1 MRLRR
6 SVWVLL
12 CLMLAGVATSTV
24 QAAVARGYFRYP
36 TLHDQ
41 TVVFTAEGDLWRVSL
56 AGGQATRL
64 TTHLA
69 QETHPRISRDGR
81 LVAFSAA
88 YEGARDVYVM
98 PLVGGRPKRLTYDGE
113 SSRVVGWT
121 RDGQVAYATRHYS
134 TLPNTQLVL
143 VDPETLAVTRVPLEQ
158 ASQADWSADGKTM
171 FFTRLAKQGSSTK
184 RYQGGT
190 AEAIWRF
197 KIAGDGADGTEAVP
211 LTADYAGTSREP
223 MAWNDRVYFA
233 SDRDGTINLWVM
245 EGVGADAGRAK
256 PKQLTRHRGFDV
268 LRPALSEGRIVYQL
282 GADLRV
288 HDIEAGTD
296 RKIEITLP
304 SDFDQT
310 REKWIDKPLEFL
322 TSLDIS
328 PDGDRV
334 AVTTRGN
341 IFVLPTKPGR
351 RIHLTR
357 SPGTRYRGARFGHDG
372 KSLVALSD
380 ASGEFEFYRL
390 PANGID
396 QAKKLT
402 GDGKVFRY
410 SPVPSPDGKHVAFR
424 DKNYELFVLDV
435 ATGASRRIGRSQNG
449 NFSWLRWSPNGAWLA
464 YVVAAENSNDQVH
477 VYNVAKKSDTTVT
490 SDRYDSYS
498 PTWSPD
504 GRFVYFLSD
513 RNFESLVSSP
523 WGARQPEPFFDR
535 TTEIFEL
542 SLRKKQAS
550 AFQSTD
556 ELEDDKP
563 KPGDKVKPDAKPK
576 PDDTAAVS
584 IDLDGI
590 AARITRVPVSAGNYT
605 SLSATGEHLYF
616 VSRSTSKK
624 RTQTLRAIKCEPDAE
639 SATVVSDIESY
650 RVSGD
655 LKKILVHKDDDLHVF
670 AASGSSPKSLSKSR
684 VSLSGWRMSVDP
696 TLEWRQMFVDAWR
709 MERDYFYDP
718 NLHGIDWDEVLARHL
733 PLVDRV
739 TDRSE
744 LNDLIEQMV
753 GELETLH
760 IYVRGGDHR
769 EAEGGVSIGQLGA
782 VLRRDAA
789 KGGYVVEH
797 VYRADPDLPEQ
808 VSPLS
813 KPGVEVVAGA
823 VIESINGV
831 PVLSADHI
839 SVLLRNT
846 SGRKVLCSVRDPQA
860 KSSRRV
866 IIEPI
871 SSSRATDLRYD
882 QWEYTRRLA
891 VDKTGDG
898 KVGYVHLRAMGQT
911 NIAEWAR
918 HYYPVFQ
925 RQGLIIDVRHNR
937 GGNID
942 SWILEKLLR
951 KAWFYWKP
959 RVGKPYWNMQ
969 YAFRG
974 HMVVLC
980 NEKTA
985 SDGEAFAEGFRR
997 LGMGPVFGTRTWGGE
1012 IWLSINNRLVDR
1024 GFASAAQTG
1033 VYGPERKWL
1042 IEGHGVDPDVVVD
1055 NLPHATF
1062 GGQDAQLDAAVE
1074 YLLDKIKKDPRPVP
1088 KPPKYR
1094 KR

>member
-1 MRLRR
+1 MMTLR
-6 SVWVLL
+6 SALVWLILVGLSAVPL
-12 CLMLAGVATSTV
+12 
-24 QAAVARGYFRYP
+24 QAAGPRGYFRHP
-36 TLHDQ
+36 SVHDQ
-41 TVVFTAEGDLWRVSL
+41 TVVFTAEGDLWTVSL
-56 AGGQATRL
+56 EGGRATRL

-69 QETHPRISRDGR
+69 QETYPRISPDGR
-81 LVAFSAA
+81 LIAFSAA
-88 YEGARDVYVM
+88 YEGIREVYVM
-98 PLVGGRPKRLTYDGE
+98 PLTGGRPKRLTYDGE

-121 RDGQVAYATRHYS
+121 PGGQVAYATRHYS

-143 VDPETLAVTRVPLEQ
+143 VHPETLAVSRVPLEQ
-158 ASQADWSADGKTM
+158 ASQAAWSVDGQTM
-171 FFTRLAKQGSSTK
+171 FFTRLSKQGSSTK
-184 RYQGGT
+184 RYKGGT
-190 AEAIWRF
+190 AETLWQFANEN
-197 KIAGDGADGTEAVP
+197 AEAVP
-211 LTADYAGTSREP
+211 LTADYSGTSRDP
-223 MAWNDRVYFA
+223 MAWKGSVYFA
-233 SDRDGTINLWVM
+233 SDRDGTMNLWAM
-245 EGVGADAGRAK
+245 DAGDNGDRKVAA
-256 PKQLTRHRGFDV
+256 PRQLTRHRGFDV
-268 LRPALSEGRIVYQL
+268 LRPSLSEGRIVYQL

-288 HDIEAGTD
+288 HDIAGKTD

-310 REKWIDKPLEFL
+310 REKWLEKPIEFL
-322 TSLDIS
+322 TALDLS

-334 AVTTRGN
+334 MVTTRGN
-341 IFVLPTKPGR
+341 VFILPTKSGR

-357 SPGTRYRGARFGHDG
+357 NPGTRFRGARFLPDG

-380 ASGEFEFYRL
+380 ATGEFEFYRL
-390 PANGID
+390 STNGID
-396 QAKKLT
+396 QAKKLSD
-402 GDGKVFRY
+402 DGKVFRY
-410 SPVPSPDGKHVAFR
+410 FPVPSPDGKFVAYR
-424 DKNYELFVLDV
+424 DKNYELFLLDV
-435 ATGASRRIGRSQNG
+435 AAGKSRRIARSENY
-449 NFSWLRWSPNGAWLA
+449 NFSWLSWSPDSRWLA
-464 YVVAAENSNDQVH
+464 FVVAAENSNDQVH
-477 VYNVAKKSDTTVT
+477 IYNVEKKSDTAVT

-504 GRFVYFLSD
+504 GRFLYFLSD
-513 RNFESLVSSP
+513 RNFESLVTSP
-523 WGARQPEPFFDR
+523 WGPRQPEPFFDH
-535 TTEIFEL
+535 TTQIFEL
-542 SLRKKQAS
+542 SLRKKQRS
-550 AFQSTD
+550 VFQSA
-556 ELEDDKP
+556 DDLVEETAKKKTADATKAKKAP
-563 KPGDKVKPDAKPK
+563 GPGDTPSV
-576 PDDTAAVS
+576 
-584 IDLDGI
+584 DLDGI
-590 AARITRVPVSAGNYT
+590 GARITVVPVSAGNFT
-605 SLSATGEHLYF
+605 TLTATEKHLYY
-616 VSRSTSKK
+616 VSKSTSRK
-624 RTQTLRAIKCEPDAE
+624 RTLTLQAISRKADAKPV
-639 SATVVSDIESY
+639 TVLSDIKSF
-650 RVSGD
+650 RISGNR
-655 LKKILVHKDDDLHVF
+655 KKVLVHKDDNLYVF
-670 AASGSSPKSLSKSR
+670 DASGAAPKSLTKSR
-684 VSLSGWRMSVDP
+684 VSLSGWRMAIDP
-696 TLEWRQMFVDAWR
+696 TTEWRQMFVDAWR

-718 NLHGIDWDEVLARHL
+718 GLHGVDWKEVLDRHL

-739 TDRSE
+739 TDRAE

-753 GELETLH
+753 GELEALH

-769 EAEGGVSIGQLGA
+769 EAEDGVSIGHLGA
-782 VLRRDAA
+782 VLRRDVQ

-813 KPGVEVVAGA
+813 KPGVEVAAGA
-823 VIESINGV
+823 VIESVNGV
-831 PVLSADHI
+831 PTLSVDHVN
-839 SVLLRNT
+839 VLLRNT
-846 SGRKVLCSVRDPQA
+846 SGRKVLCSVRDPDA
-860 KSSRRV
+860 KVSRRV

-871 SSSRATDLRYD
+871 SATRATDLRYD

-891 VDKTGDG
+891 VESSAKG
-898 KVGYVHLRAMGQT
+898 KVGYVHLRAMGQA

-918 HYYPVFQ
+918 HYYPVFH

-985 SDGEAFAEGFRR
+985 SDGEAFTEGFRR
-997 LGMGPVFGTRTWGGE
+997 LGMGRVIGTRTWGGE

-1033 VYGPERKWL
+1033 VYGPEREWL

-1062 GGQDAQLDAAVE
+1062 EGQDAQLDAAVTH
-1074 YLLDKIKKDPRPVP
+1074 LLKRIKQDPRPVP

>member
-1 MRLRR
+1 MKLRMGFA
-6 SVWVLL
+6 WLVLVG
-12 CLMLAGVATSTV
+12 LAMSSL
-24 QAAVARGYFRYP
+24 QAAGPRGYFRYP
-36 TLHDQ
+36 SIHKQ
-41 TVVFTAEGDLWRVSL
+41 TVVFTAEGDLWTVGLS
-56 AGGQATRL
+56 GGRATRL

-69 QETHPRISRDGR
+69 QETHPRISPDGTR
-81 LVAFSAA
+81 VAFSAA
-88 YEGARDVYVM
+88 YEGTREVYVM
-98 PLVGGRPKRLTYDGE
+98 PLSGGRPKRLTYDGE
-113 SSRVVGWT
+113 SSRVAGWT
-121 RDGQVAYATRHYS
+121 PDGRVAYSTRHYS

-143 VDPETLAVTRVPLEQ
+143 VHPQTLAVNRVPLEQ
-158 ASQADWSADGKTM
+158 ASQASWNPDGKTM

-190 AEAIWRF
+190 AETIWRF
-197 KIAGDGADGTEAVP
+197 RSEGAEAAEAQP

-223 MAWNDRVYFA
+223 MVWKDHVYFA
-233 SDRDGTINLWVM
+233 SDRDGTMNLWVM
-245 EGVGADAGRAK
+245 KAGDGPPAK
-256 PKQLTRHRGFDV
+256 PVQLTRHRGFDV
-268 LRPALSEGRIVYQL
+268 LRPALSEGRIVYQW

-288 HDIEAGTD
+288 YDIGEQTD

-310 REKWIDKPLEFL
+310 REKWIEKPIEFL
-322 TSLDIS
+322 TAMDLS

-334 AVTTRGN
+334 VVTTRGN
-341 IFVLPTKPGR
+341 VFILPTKPGR

-357 SPGTRYRGARFGHDG
+357 SPGTRFRGARFGHDG
-372 KSLVALSD
+372 KSLFALSD
-380 ASGEFEFYRL
+380 ASGEFEFYQL
-390 PANGID
+390 PTNGID
-396 QAKKLT
+396 PARKLSD
-402 GDGKVFRY
+402 DGKVFRY
-410 SPVPSPDGKHVAFR
+410 FPVPSPDGKFVAYR
-424 DKNYELFVLDV
+424 DKNYKLFLLE
-435 ATGASRRIGRSQNG
+435 AASGKSRRIARSENY
-449 NFSWLRWSPNGAWLA
+449 NFSWLSWSPDSRWLA
-464 YVVAAENSNDQVH
+464 FVVAAENSNDQVH
-477 VYNVAKKSDTTVT
+477 FYNVEKKSDTAVT

-504 GRFVYFLSD
+504 GRFLYFLSD
-513 RNFESLVSSP
+513 RNFESLVTSP
-523 WGARQPEPFFDR
+523 WGPRQPEPFFDN
-535 TTEIFEL
+535 TTQVFEL
-542 SLRKKQAS
+542 SLRKKQRS
-550 AFQSTD
+550 VFQAAD
-556 ELEDDKP
+556 DLGDDKQVE
-563 KPGDKVKPDAKPK
+563 KEKPK
-576 PDDTAAVS
+576 SEEKPKADTTEAVS

-590 AARITRVPVSAGNYT
+590 KARITRVPVSAGNYT
-605 SLSATGEHLYF
+605 TLAATDKHLYF
-616 VSRSTSKK
+616 VSRSTTRK
-624 RTQTLRAIKCEPDAE
+624 RTLTLRAIKREADAE
-639 SATVVSDIESY
+639 PATVLSDIKSF
-650 RVSGD
+650 RVSGNR
-655 LKKILVHKDDDLHVF
+655 KKVLVHKDDDLLVF
-670 AASGSSPKSLSKSR
+670 TASGAAPKSLSKSR
-684 VSLSGWRMSVDP
+684 VSLGGWRVSVDP
-696 TLEWRQMFVDAWR
+696 TSEWRQMFVDAWR

-718 NLHGIDWDEVLARHL
+718 NLHGVDWKEVLARHL

-739 TDRSE
+739 TDRAE

-782 VLRRDAA
+782 VLRRDAMR
-789 KGGYVVEH
+789 GGYVVEH

-813 KPGVEVVAGA
+813 KPGVELEAGA

-831 PVLSADHI
+831 PTLSVDHI
-839 SVLLRNT
+839 NVLLRNT

-860 KSSRRV
+860 KASRRV
-866 IIEPI
+866 IVEPI
-871 SSSRATDLRYD
+871 SSTRATDLRYD

-891 VDKTGDG
+891 VEESGKG
-898 KVGYVHLRAMGQT
+898 KVGYVHLRAMGRT

-985 SDGEAFAEGFRR
+985 SDGEAFTEGFRR
-997 LGMGPVFGTRTWGGE
+997 LGMGRVIGTRTWGGE

-1033 VYGPERKWL
+1033 VYGPEREWL

-1062 GGQDAQLDAAVE
+1062 GGRDAQLDAAVE
-1074 YLLDKIKKDPRPVP
+1074 HLLEKIKKDPRPVP